1 MDLFFISMQGTE
13 KATAVSS
20 CLLKES
26 FQWNGFI
33 PSTLTHIQ
41 PVCLPPYTHVYIT
54 VTIVLPAGNETVL
67 NCSGIDQ
74 VCGFVVVPRLLES
87 ILGSYSSLERVILLV
102 LRTLTEVA
110 PPLTVPSSTR
120 G

>member
-1 MDLFFISMQGTE
+1 MLSGSAEVMIHGSFFISMQGTE

-41 PVCLPPYTHVYIT
+41 PVCLPPYTQCHVYIT
-54 VTIVLPAGNETVL
+54 VTIVLPADNETVL

-74 VCGFVVVPRLLES
+74 VCG
-87 ILGSYSSLERVILLV
+87 G
-102 LRTLTEVA
+102 TEA
-110 PPLTVPSSTR
+110 SR
-120 G
+120 IDIG